1 MKIWQNNFRCVY
13 STAPIVILDNPFSAV
28 DNKVS
33 SNILGKMKNNF
44 IIKTNVKCFIGKAI
58 INILLKKKRTV
69 ILTTDNPFLLKHA
82 KVGQKI
88 EMDFK
93 LKFVHSACGSA
104 WGRKNQESR
113 FLWWYHWWVSTNCQA
128 KRKV

>member
-1 MKIWQNNFRCVY
+1 M
-13 STAPIVILDNPFSAV
+13 
-28 DNKVS
+28 
-33 SNILGKMKNNF
+33 
-44 IIKTNVKCFIGKAI
+44 IGKAI

-93 LKFVHSACGSA
+93 LKFVHPACGSA

-113 FLWWYHWWVSTNCQA
+113 FLWWYHWWVSTNGQA
-128 KRKV
+128 EEREVQVELRFPILIFILLVLEKHSNLPIQDGDF